1 MTITIS
7 EGAVTLKGSH
17 RMGDGR
23 IFFKKTSAP
32 LFLMTASNEPNL
44 GQIHLSTFNKLRFDF
59 FILGILY
66 EQMKVSNT
74 YSGTGQ
80 VVVKDAALVLVS
92 EKLSSCL

>member
-1 MTITIS
+1 
-7 EGAVTLKGSH
+7 
-17 RMGDGR
+17 
-23 IFFKKTSAP
+23 
-32 LFLMTASNEPNL
+32 MTASNEPNL

-80 VVVKDAALVLVS
+80 VVVKDAAFILVS
-92 EKLSSCL
+92 EKWKKYKCLSQDVCISLIFDGTYISVD